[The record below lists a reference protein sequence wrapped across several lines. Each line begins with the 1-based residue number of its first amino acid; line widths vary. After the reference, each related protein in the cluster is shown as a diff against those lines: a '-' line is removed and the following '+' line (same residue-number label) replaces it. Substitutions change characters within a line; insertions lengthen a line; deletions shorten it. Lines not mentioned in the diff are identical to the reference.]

1 MSTRSPVLYIV
12 RGLPGSGKSTIA
24 STFGVEVAEAD
35 QFFVNAETGLYEFD
49 VSQLAAAHNFCQVK
63 ALNALAAGKSVAV
76 ANTFTQAWEMAPYLE
91 MADKLNVRF
100 VVVDVF
106 DSGMTDQELAGKN
119 EHDVSDRI
127 IHNMRMRWE
136 HDWRKGDLRPPWE
149 RNSREFR
156 SWKLPKV

>member
-12 RGLPGSGKSTIA
+12 RGLPGSGKSTVA

-35 QFFVNAETGLYEFD
+35 QFFINPETGFYDFD
-49 VSQLAAAHNFCQVK
+49 ASKLSAAHDFCQAKAAK
-63 ALNALAAGKSVAV
+63 ALEAGNSVAV
-76 ANTFTQAWEMAPYLE
+76 ANTFTQAWEMEPYLVMSE
-91 MADKLNVRF
+91 KFKARF

-106 DSGMTDQELAGKN
+106 DSGMTDQELADKN

-127 IHNMRMRWE
+127 IHNMRLRWE

-149 RNSREFR
+149 RNTREFR